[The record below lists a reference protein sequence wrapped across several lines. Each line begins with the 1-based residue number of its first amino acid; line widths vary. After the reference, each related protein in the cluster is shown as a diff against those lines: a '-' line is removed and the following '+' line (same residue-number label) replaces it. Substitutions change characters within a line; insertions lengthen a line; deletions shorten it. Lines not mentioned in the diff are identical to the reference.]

1 MRTSVTSRQKA
12 RHSPTCAIPG
22 VTGMFALF
30 YVSEV
35 GPCLKRVRAVEAR

>member
-12 RHSPTCAIPG
+12 RHSPMCAIPG
-22 VTGMFALF
+22 VTGMFAFF

-35 GPCLKRVRAVEAR
+35 GSCLKRVRAVEAR